1 VNDIELIA
9 GLRRRESGAVSY
21 LMDCYVTSLWRG
33 VYVRTHGDS
42 HLAEDITS
50 ETVLAVFRTLSDPES
65 EVHNL
70 MAWMRAVADH
80 KLHDYFRA
88 AARVQHLLE
97 AAGPQLAKEDL
108 TEPSHAQELDERRAA
123 IRKVMDGLAEP
134 HRLILEWKY
143 LDRLSVR
150 EIALRLQVSEKAAE
164 SILFRARRE
173 FRSSLGP
180 GDEDD
185 ADPVTLPPRR
195 AAAVVR
201 PADASLATPDET
213 TESPV
218 LISNLNSPDHPPQVK
233 QRR

>member
-1 VNDIELIA
+1 
-9 GLRRRESGAVSY
+9 
-21 LMDCYVTSLWRG
+21 
-33 VYVRTHGDS
+33 
-42 HLAEDITS
+42 
-50 ETVLAVFRTLSDPES
+50 
-65 EVHNL
+65 

-88 AARVQHLLE
+88 AARVQHLLDS
-97 AAGPQLAKEDL
+97 AGAVLAKDDL

-123 IRKVMDGLAEP
+123 IRKVMEGLAEP

-150 EIALRLQVSEKAAE
+150 DIAQRMEVTEKAAE

-180 GDEDD
+180 VDEEEIE
-185 ADPVTLPPRR
+185 PEPL
-195 AAAVVR
+195 
-201 PADASLATPDET
+201 
-213 TESPV
+213 PV
-218 LISNLNSPDHPPQVK
+218 LRKASVPEESAEQPVLFSNGTSSDHPSQVK